1 MTTSSQEKLRPSPPY
16 RYAELSREH
25 LDKAAAALSN
35 DDALQA
41 SEEIW
46 DAVASALKA
55 VCQERGWNHRFHNHL
70 RAAALYLAE
79 EGSRPDFIIAFAAFD
94 SLHTN
99 NYEHQW
105 YAADVV
111 PLLELARDFCR
122 DLDQL
127 RQTPPPDW
135 NIFSHRKRQS
145 LTHRLRELTRQ
156 LPDRAAFGA
165 ELSGSALENLPPV
178 KPPHIRE
185 VNGQ

>member
-1 MTTSSQEKLRPSPPY
+1 MTTPSPEQLRPSPPY
-16 RYAELSREH
+16 RYGELSREH
-25 LDKAAAALSN
+25 LEKAAAALAN
-35 DDALQA
+35 ADALQA

-55 VCQERGWNHRFHNHL
+55 VCQERGWNHRYHNHL

-79 EGSRPDFIIAFAAFD
+79 EASRPDFIIAFAAFD

-111 PLLELARDFCR
+111 PLLDLARDFCQS
-122 DLDQL
+122 LNPL

-135 NIFSHRKRQS
+135 NSFSRQKRQS
-145 LTHRLRELTRQ
+145 LTHRLRELTRP
-156 LPDRAAFGA
+156 LPDRAAFGP
-165 ELSGSALENLPPV
+165 ELSGPALENLPPV
-178 KPPHIRE
+178 QPPHTRE
-185 VNGQ
+185 VDC

>member
-1 MTTSSQEKLRPSPPY
+1 MTTPIEEKLRPSPPY

-25 LDKAAAALSN
+25 LEKAAAALAN
-35 DDALQA
+35 DDDLQA

-55 VCQERGWNHRFHNHL
+55 VCQERGWNHRYHNHL
-70 RAAALYLAE
+70 RAAALYMAE

-111 PLLELARDFCR
+111 PLLDLARDFCQS
-122 DLDQL
+122 LNQL
-127 RQTPPPDW
+127 RQTPPPGWDS
-135 NIFSHRKRQS
+135 FSRQKRQS

-156 LPDRAAFGA
+156 LPDRAAFGP
-165 ELSGSALENLPPV
+165 ELSGPELENLPPV
-178 KPPHIRE
+178 QPPHTRE
-185 VNGQ
+185 A